1 MKRFLNN
8 LSTSRKLIL
17 SFGILVLLLA
27 TVVIVAYLSLA
38 DIANSEKKLYANNFQ
53 ISLALE
59 QVNTYQN
66 FNRGRTLAMMQ
77 TPDKADQ
84 QSIEQ
89 TITTA
94 AASLD
99 NLLATLTNLNP
110 DPAFQ
115 SQLQELKNEVDA
127 YRATRQEEIS
137 LIYAGKV
144 TEAQQMDSAVGA
156 DEFDK
161 IQALEAAMAKDAN
174 SKTDQQLVTDQ
185 QTARSATGL
194 FLAIAVIVVFLAI
207 VLVAFLNQTI
217 ARPLTSITKV
227 AAQIGEGN
235 LTVNLPDVGRR
246 DEIGALTSAFRQ
258 MIETLRRQTVDL
270 SEAVGQLGSSASEIL
285 AATTQVATGTA
296 ESATSVNETT
306 TTVEEVR
313 QAAQLSA
320 QKAQNVS
327 ESAQR
332 VAEAGQ
338 NGQKAVEDT
347 SSAMDRIRE
356 QMETITQTVVRL
368 SEQSQSIGGIIASV
382 TDLADQSNLLA
393 VNAAIE
399 AARAGEQGKGFAV
412 VAQEIKSLAEQ
423 SKQATAQVRGILSEV
438 QKATGNAVMAT
449 EQGSKAVQAGVTQA
463 SRAGEAIQVL
473 TETSSVAVQTS
484 IQIVTSSNQQVVGM
498 DQIGI
503 AMENINQAGSQ
514 TAASTKQMEIAARDL
529 HTLGEKLKELVAQF
543 KV

>member
-1 MKRFLNN
+1 MSKP
-8 LSTSRKLIL
+8 S
-17 SFGILVLLLA
+17 LLRL
-27 TVVIVAYLSLA
+27 
-38 DIANSEKKLYANNFQ
+38 Q
-53 ISLALE
+53 
-59 QVNTYQN
+59 
-66 FNRGRTLAMMQ
+66 
-77 TPDKADQ
+77 
-84 QSIEQ
+84 
-89 TITTA
+89 
-94 AASLD
+94 SLD

-296 ESATSVNETT
+296 EIGHLRQRDHDYRGGSTSGSAAL
-306 TTVEEVR
+306 R
-313 QAAQLSA
+313 P
-320 QKAQNVS
+320 
-327 ESAQR
+327 ESPKR
-332 VAEAGQ
+332 F
-338 NGQKAVEDT
+338 
-347 SSAMDRIRE
+347 RE
-356 QMETITQTVVRL
+356 RP
-368 SEQSQSIGGIIASV
+368 
-382 TDLADQSNLLA
+382 
-393 VNAAIE
+393 
-399 AARAGEQGKGFAV
+399 
-412 VAQEIKSLAEQ
+412 
-423 SKQATAQVRGILSEV
+423 
-438 QKATGNAVMAT
+438 
-449 EQGSKAVQAGVTQA
+449 
-463 SRAGEAIQVL
+463 
-473 TETSSVAVQTS
+473 
-484 IQIVTSSNQQVVGM
+484 
-498 DQIGI
+498 
-503 AMENINQAGSQ
+503 AGSRGGPER
-514 TAASTKQMEIAARDL
+514 AESRGRHILRDGP
-529 HTLGEKLKELVAQF
+529 HP
-543 KV
+543 